1 MMKPGSESAVG
12 GRAMQHGT
20 CEGLQPA
27 QQWEWKD
34 GKSDRWEQIPTA
46 RTKVLEWELDSE
58 GIPPPQG
65 RKKQY
70 RMT

>member
-1 MMKPGSESAVG
+1 
-12 GRAMQHGT
+12 MQHGT

-27 QQWEWKD
+27 QSWEWNG

-46 RTKVLEWELDSE
+46 RTKVLEWELDNE
-58 GIPPPQG
+58 GILPEG
-65 RKKQY
+65 KKKQH